1 MTAPDDD
8 RIFALADRF
17 IAAIQTGDIEAV
29 KACYHSKAEVWLN
42 TAGVAVNREA
52 NLAVLAA
59 FAAKT
64 SERRYEDRRVRILPD
79 GPNRPGGYVQQH
91 VLHATHKAG
100 PVSSCPPF
108 WSARFKTTASSG
120 WRSISTQP
128 RLSPGAPRPTRPPPD
143 APAPFP
149 PQYSGVRG

>member
-1 MTAPDDD
+1 MTATDDD
-8 RIFALADRF
+8 RILALADRF

-29 KACYHSKAEVWLN
+29 KACYHSEAEVWLN

-59 FAAKT
+59 FVAKT
-64 SERRYEDRRVRILPD
+64 SERRYEDRRVRILPG

-100 PVSSCPPF
+100 PVLVLPAVLVCQIQDDRIIRLEEYF
-108 WSARFKTTASSG
+108 DSAPLIA
-120 WRSISTQP
+120 WRAQ
-128 RLSPGAPRPTRPPPD
+128 AD
-143 APAPFP
+143 AAAA
-149 PQYSGVRG
+149 